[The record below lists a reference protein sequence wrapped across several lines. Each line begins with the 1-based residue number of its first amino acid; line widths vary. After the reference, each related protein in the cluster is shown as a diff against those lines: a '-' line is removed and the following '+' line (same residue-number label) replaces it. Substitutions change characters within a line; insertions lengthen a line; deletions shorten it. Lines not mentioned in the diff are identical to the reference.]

1 MKHKFFLFFYMLS
14 ILGWGESSA
23 QAIEF
28 SKETFVNDV
37 MTLPYR
43 KATIPGY
50 GDKALLVIYLHG
62 GSSKGDDNEAQMQE
76 PGISAIA

>member
-28 SKETFVNDV
+28 SKETF
-37 MTLPYR
+37 
-43 KATIPGY
+43 I
-50 GDKALLVIYLHG
+50 
-62 GSSKGDDNEAQMQE
+62 NE
-76 PGISAIA
+76 